1 MKLFGNKKEMKAC
14 SCEKNSYSEVMQSIK
29 NKKKENSIKVLGS
42 GCIKCMELERNVEL
56 ALETLQLD
64 IKIDHVTD
72 FVQIAGYGVMSTP
85 ALVFNDKVIS
95 YGKVLSADEI
105 KALLEKSL

>member
-1 MKLFGNKKEMKAC
+1 
-14 SCEKNSYSEVMQSIK
+14 
-29 NKKKENSIKVLGS
+29 
-42 GCIKCMELERNVEL
+42 
-56 ALETLQLD
+56 
-64 IKIDHVTD
+64 
-72 FVQIAGYGVMSTP
+72 MSTP